1 MYFHCKRFRRWL
13 SGKSIDYF
21 EDVFSNRDFHC
32 TCQYCQRIPIYSYPP
47 GNWHIPGKVN
57 FEDDYPLS
65 SLEGTP
71 KTLCNMWFWLI
82 REDHTHLIH
91 ISHGSQRTPSSRFHL
106 GIISVQLD
114 GAPCF
119 GWSEKAPVLRGPD
132 LQKTEVMAG
141 IFGCD
146 IFLELFVVHLFLA
159 LLVMVRLEHHR
170 GSDVQLTLPKTKK
183 VKSPCK

>member
-106 GIISVQLD
+106 GIISVQVPGIWMGPLVLVGVKRPLFW
-114 GAPCF
+114 GAPTFKKQRSWLGSSDATSFWNC
-119 GWSEKAPVLRGPD
+119 L
-132 LQKTEVMAG
+132 
-141 IFGCD
+141 
-146 IFLELFVVHLFLA
+146 LFTFFWRCLWW
-159 LLVMVRLEHHR
+159 
-170 GSDVQLTLPKTKK
+170 
-183 VKSPCK
+183 